1 MKKTAL
7 LLSAVLISTVL
18 LGFSGCLITDAL
30 DYSDAKKYTAGNT
43 TITDTVENLDL
54 DYLSGMVK
62 VKTHAENT
70 VIISEE
76 TTDGLKED
84 MRVHWWLDKTT
95 LKIKY
100 AASGTRQPIFGIWE
114 KKLTLTV
121 PESAIFSDVTMK
133 ITSAELE
140 TSLFKT
146 QNLNVKTASGK
157 ADINCEAKNIDITS
171 TSGRINLNANGE
183 ITNITVQ
190 STSGNID
197 TVFENAGKA
206 DFKSTSGKI
215 TIWANETTDAVL
227 KTTSGTIVCDFNV
240 APSKCKISST
250 SGKTTLKLPE
260 NADFGVRFNTSSG
273 NFRSDFALVKNGN
286 HYVCKNGN
294 ADIEIKTTSGDVA
307 VQKK

>member
-7 LLSAVLISTVL
+7 LLSTVLICTAL
-18 LGFSGCLITDAL
+18 PGFSGCLITNVL
-30 DYSDAKKYTAGNT
+30 NYSDAKKYTAGNT
-43 TITDTVENLDL
+43 IITDKVESIDL
-54 DYLSGMVK
+54 SYLSGIVN

-76 TTDGLKED
+76 TPDGLKKD
-84 MRVHWWLDKTT
+84 MLVHWWLDKTT

-121 PESAIFSDVTMK
+121 PESAIFSDVK
-133 ITSAELE
+133 VKVASAELE
-140 TSLFKT
+140 TSLLRT
-146 QNLNVKTASGK
+146 QNLDVETVSAA

-183 ITNITVQ
+183 ITNIALQ
-190 STSGNID
+190 STSGDID
-197 TVFENAGKA
+197 AVFEKAGKA
-206 DFKSTSGKI
+206 NFKSTSGKI
-215 TIWANETTDAVL
+215 RIFADKTSDAVL
-227 KTTSGTIVCDFNV
+227 KTTSGAIICDFNE
-240 APSKCKISST
+240 APFKCKISST

-260 NADFGVRFNTSSG
+260 NADFDVMFNTSSG
-273 NFRSDFALVKNGN
+273 KFNSDFALVKNGN
-286 HYVCKNGN
+286 RYVCKNGN
-294 ADIEIKTTSGDVA
+294 ADIEIKTTSGDVF